1 MLIWTFLGKSGSA
14 TAIRTVCQ
22 RRIEVLDDQGLYR
35 DLYVALFCGF
45 QGNEAS
51 DTIGNT
57 ETREAIDTCK
67 EYGVPMILFRFLFDP
82 GGALVSDLT
91 NPMYLTA
98 RILDLKQECEKLG
111 IEHCGF
117 ETEAYGKDTPLH
129 DYMRDT
135 SFAAPDY
142 DACVIACKTASNA
155 AGWVWGITPAGKAA
169 RKVQGQNIYRW
180 HPYMALCQN
189 LAHNWIGQ
197 GTYYD
202 RPREIEDATED
213 YPFNVAGMFVSTTKQ
228 NQDSHE
234 KRFFLPSD
242 VVTDRRDVWDQT
254 RGCMAWVENNDIEVA
269 RMWREL

>member
-1 MLIWTFLGKSGSA
+1 MC
-14 TAIRTVCQ
+14 R
-22 RRIEVLDDQGLYR
+22 RRIQVLDDQILFR

-51 DTIGNT
+51 DTIGNM
-57 ETREAIDTCK
+57 ETRKAMDTCK

-82 GGALVSDLT
+82 SGAPISNLT
-91 NPMYLTA
+91 DPAYLITKIA
-98 RILDLKQECEKLG
+98 DLKAECKRLG
-111 IEHCGF
+111 IEHGGF
-117 ETEAYGKDTPLH
+117 ETEAYGRDTPLH
-129 DYMRDT
+129 EYMKGT
-135 SFAAPDY
+135 SFTAPDY
-142 DACVIACKTASNA
+142 DECVGACKTASNV
-155 AGWVWGITPAGKAA
+155 AGWVWGITPAGKGA

-180 HPYMALCQN
+180 HPYSGLCQN

-213 YPFNVAGMFVSTTKQ
+213 YPFNVAGMFVSTTKD
-228 NQDSHE
+228 NPNSPS
-234 KRFFLPSD
+234 KRFFVPSD

-254 RGCMAWVENNDIEVA
+254 RGCMAWIENNDIEVA